1 MITSIDHVILLWIEN
16 HLRFAWMTPF
26 WKMITLLGNGGIF
39 WILVCFAMLCMK
51 KTRKAGIVMS
61 AALIIN
67 ALLVNVCIKNIVARV
82 RPYDAF
88 DDIIRLIEAQ
98 KDYSFPSG
106 HTSASFACAFG
117 MYLGL
122 HKEMKKY
129 SIPFF
134 VIATLVGFS
143 RLYLAV
149 HYPSDV
155 LGGAIVGI
163 LSAFAAVF
171 LLNKFEAY
179 KQNKGNVS

>member
-1 MITSIDHVILLWIEN
+1 
-16 HLRFAWMTPF
+16 
-26 WKMITLLGNGGIF
+26 
-39 WILVCFAMLCMK
+39 
-51 KTRKAGIVMS
+51 
-61 AALIIN
+61 
-67 ALLVNVCIKNIVARV
+67 
-82 RPYDAF
+82 
-88 DDIIRLIEAQ
+88 
-98 KDYSFPSG
+98 
-106 HTSASFACAFG
+106 
-117 MYLGL
+117 
-122 HKEMKKY
+122 MKKY

>member
-1 MITSIDHVILLWIEN
+1 
-16 HLRFAWMTPF
+16 
-26 WKMITLLGNGGIF
+26 
-39 WILVCFAMLCMK
+39 
-51 KTRKAGIVMS
+51 
-61 AALIIN
+61 
-67 ALLVNVCIKNIVARV
+67 
-82 RPYDAF
+82 
-88 DDIIRLIEAQ
+88 
-98 KDYSFPSG
+98 
-106 HTSASFACAFG
+106 
-117 MYLGL
+117 
-122 HKEMKKY
+122 MKKY

-171 LLNKFEAY
+171 LSNKFEAY